1 MCGNVMFRIL
11 PEFTVIVSIYKDKR
25 PLIIKLIISI
35 DIMEKF
41 YKNQS
46 GDISIKSMNRIEQI
60 RIIMANILFVHGNI
74 IK

>member
-1 MCGNVMFRIL
+1 MFRIL
-11 PEFTVIVSIYKDKR
+11 PEFTVIVSIYKDMR
-25 PLIIKLIISI
+25 PLIIKLLISI